1 MTGPATWRSRWPRA
15 TGWSRRRPGFP
26 AIREGRRHRTR
37 RRLSPTHR
45 AGKGCSPD
53 FHGPCWAN
61 DAISRFRSPRG
72 PPVGHFRRGD
82 SCRGGRH
89 PCSRAERRPDL
100 TAGEYGRSSRFN
112 RVLGPRQKANR
123 AAALRFEQAGC
134 ARRAREGHAAR
145 CSRAGKRCGAA
156 QGTDDA
162 IGTVG
167 GAANGRIAAARDIA
181 PARGS
186 EHAVRRGRG
195 TSMARD
201 GGRSVGGAGYASRS
215 RLAPDG
221 TPALGRSVGGAGDGA
236 SFGTGGGAAKGRI
249 SAARDIAPARGSE
262 RRRPPGSRN
271 LDGRDDGR
279 SVGGAGGDA
288 TARIAPDGA
297 RALERSVG
305 GAGDGAN
312 FRIAPDDAAALGA
325 GQGDRHRFAGAL
337 ERGSAPR
344 AVAGATPA
352 A

>member
-1 MTGPATWRSRWPRA
+1 MTGPATWRSRWPR
-15 TGWSRRRPGFP
+15 GRQDRRGVALVFRQSAKGGGIDG
-26 AIREGRRHRTR
+26 AAYRRHTALARGA
-37 RRLSPTHR
+37 RLIFTAHVGRMMRYRVFGLHVGLRSGIFAGAILVAAGVTPVHAQSGDPISPPANTVVP
-45 AGKGCSPD
+45 ADSPASSD
-53 FHGPCWAN
+53 HVRKPTE
-61 DAISRFRSPRG
+61 
-72 PPVGHFRRGD
+72 PPPFD
-82 SCRGGRH
+82 
-89 PCSRAERRPDL
+89 
-100 TAGEYGRSSRFN
+100 SSR
-112 RVLGPRQKANR
+112 PAAR
-123 AAALRFEQAGC
+123 AARVKATPPPAPAPEHR
-134 ARRAREGHAAR
+134 
-145 CSRAGKRCGAA
+145 AA

-186 EHAVRRGRG
+186 EQAVRRGRG

-201 GGRSVGGAGYASRS
+201 GGRSGGGAGYASRS

-221 TPALGRSVGGAGDGA
+221 APALGRSVGGAGDGA

-249 SAARDIAPARGSE
+249 SAARDIAPARGSNT
-262 RRRPPGSRN
+262 PSSR
-271 LDGRDDGR
+271 GRATSTARDDGR
-279 SVGGAGGDA
+279 SVGGAGDGCRP
-288 TARIAPDGA
+288 RIAPDGA

-305 GAGDGAN
+305 GAGDGAS

-325 GQGDRHRFAGAL
+325 GQSHRHRFAGAL